1 MMVSCQ
7 HCGAQVRITKSGTGG
22 LLTAIAMVLVVAV
35 GGIIVYRTLYSTT
48 SKDTA
53 AIGSHIGQIGE

>member
-1 MMVSCQ
+1 MMIQCQ
-7 HCGAQVRITKSGTGG
+7 HCGSQVRVTKSATGG
-22 LLTAIAMVLVVAV
+22 LLAPIMMVLVVAI
-35 GGIIVYRTLYSTT
+35 GGMIVYRSLYVAT

>member
-1 MMVSCQ
+1 MMIQCQ
-7 HCGAQVRITKSGTGG
+7 HCGSQVRVAKSGTGG

-35 GGIIVYRTLYSTT
+35 GGIIVYRALYATT